1 MIDTILIVAENVAVV
16 EIKCK
21 LSAML
26 CLHGHCRIAAL
37 IMQGSRTLVDEVHG
51 VLVKHIQQFP
61 EDCEK
66 EKGKLLLV
74 NKRFVRVI
82 AERYVSAE
90 HPIEKLIEQGNKGL
104 LFAVNKFDETKGFK
118 FISVAIYYIKDNIK
132 QFIANK

>member
-1 MIDTILIVAENVAVV
+1 MDVKREELISVQEEVA
-16 EIKCK
+16 
-21 LSAML
+21 
-26 CLHGHCRIAAL
+26 
-37 IMQGSRTLVDEVHG
+37 
-51 VLVKHIQQFP
+51 LVKHIQQFP

-90 HPIEKLIEQGNKGL
+90 HPIEKLIEQGNNGL